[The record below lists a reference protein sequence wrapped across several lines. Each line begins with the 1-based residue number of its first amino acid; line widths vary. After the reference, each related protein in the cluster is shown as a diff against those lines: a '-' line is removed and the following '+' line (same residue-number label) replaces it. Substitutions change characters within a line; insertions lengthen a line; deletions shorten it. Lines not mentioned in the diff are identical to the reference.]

1 MRLCVH
7 LVQPDS
13 MQLLATMCAQIAL
26 QVDMELVLQTNAQD
40 LVQLALTQPLDLQ
53 PVLFAPLAHMA
64 QQLDLHRAAVL
75 IRFLALVES
84 THYQAPRQIC
94 GQTPI
99 FVLAAPQ
106 EHRHHQML

>member
-13 MQLLATMCAQIAL
+13 MQLLATMCAHLAL
-26 QVDMELVLQTNAQD
+26 QVDMELDQLINAQAF
-40 LVQLALTQPLDLQ
+40 VQLALTQPLDLQ

-64 QQLDLHRAAVL
+64 QQPDLHRAAVL

-84 THYQAPRQIC
+84 TPYQAPHQIC